1 MKLALPFAWGQPR
14 KHRIDPLVR
23 ALLQQTEQLM
33 HGAQAVNVF
42 MDVPTKEHA
51 LRVYTIEK
59 TADEVRRL
67 LIVKLKKSFITPI
80 DREDLF
86 SLSRAI
92 DDVLDYLFSLVREMY
107 LLQVPPN
114 AYLKAMAKVLMQC
127 ASELHQSI
135 RHIEHHTDLVIQ
147 HSMQVRRLENRM
159 DTLYITAFRDLF
171 QHVGTPEEMVNVLKL
186 REIYRHMIHAVNSAE
201 LAANLI
207 NDVLVKL
214 R

>member
-1 MKLALPFAWGQPR
+1 MQ
-14 KHRIDPLVR
+14 
-23 ALLQQTEQLM
+23 
-33 HGAQAVNVF
+33 GAHAVIVY
-42 MDVPTKEHA
+42 MDTPTRQHA
-51 LRVYTIEK
+51 QHVYTIEK

-114 AYLKAMAKVLMQC
+114 AYLKAMAEVLSQC
-127 ASELHQSI
+127 ATELHQSI
-135 RHIEHHTDLVIQ
+135 RHIEHHTDLSIK
-147 HSMQVRRLENRM
+147 HSMQVRKLENRM
-159 DTLYITAFRDLF
+159 DILYITALRDLF
-171 QHVGTPEEMVNVLKL
+171 QHVGTPEDMVNVLKL

-201 LAANLI
+201 FAANLI